1 MSTTNFTWIPFYRE
15 FAQSLLQFR
24 HNRKPLLKLIYD
36 NMEELPTKYLHDNGG
51 ANDWFKDIDPFTV
64 LGIFNRQIKS
74 GQRLDVI
81 KFFKAKL
88 QLSTAVPTDFS
99 GVPVLF
105 NTKSH
110 FFGDKLTRGK
120 QDIENLWA
128 LFEAVVNNADC
139 EKAYNRVI
147 DQYLIK
153 VNITMALYWICPDKY
168 LAFDKLNRQYMKDQ
182 YNIVLPDRAPEYQD
196 YMSLLDSI
204 KKKMLA
210 HEIQETAFYEISA
223 NAIRNKVS
231 DDEDSLSDDYENSDG
246 PCYDE
251 TVQIWKRRKNMVLC
265 GAPGTGKTYDI
276 SELVVR
282 LCCPEIDMRQYN
294 HKKVVERYKQLKNE
308 KRVFFTSF
316 HQSMD
321 YEDWIEGLRPEVTD
335 DKQITYEVKNGLFK
349 ELCEEAERP
358 IVVNQELGIS
368 NDAVVW
374 KVSLFGTGDNPIR
387 TDCMKNNYIRIGWDD
402 YGPTISEETDWR
414 IYNGEGRQILDA
426 FINKMKEGDI
436 VMSCYSSKTIDA
448 IGVVIGDY
456 EFMDSL
462 PNYKRVRRVKWL
474 LTGLNEDIIA
484 LNDGKMLTLS
494 TVYRLNAISLDK
506 VKFILDKYK
515 QPTSM
520 AENTKPYVMVIDEL
534 NRGNVSKIFGEL
546 ITLLEADKRKGS
558 ENEEQVILPYSRT
571 PFGVPSNVYIIA
583 TMNTADRSLGMLDY
597 AIRRRFLFVTNKP
610 FEISVDGFDAN
621 LFRKV
626 SQLFVANY
634 DEYKEQGYDQTM
646 KLIPAET
653 LSEEYK
659 PEDVWV
665 GHSYFLMHDENGED
679 CTSDR
684 ILYEIV
690 PLLEEYIR
698 DGVLTQDAQ
707 TTVDELLKFAM
718 EPEV

>member
-1 MSTTNFTWIPFYRE
+1 
-15 FAQSLLQFR
+15 
-24 HNRKPLLKLIYD
+24 
-36 NMEELPTKYLHDNGG
+36 
-51 ANDWFKDIDPFTV
+51 
-64 LGIFNRQIKS
+64 
-74 GQRLDVI
+74 
-81 KFFKAKL
+81 
-88 QLSTAVPTDFS
+88 
-99 GVPVLF
+99 
-105 NTKSH
+105 
-110 FFGDKLTRGK
+110 
-120 QDIENLWA
+120 
-128 LFEAVVNNADC
+128 
-139 EKAYNRVI
+139 
-147 DQYLIK
+147 
-153 VNITMALYWICPDKY
+153 
-168 LAFDKLNRQYMKDQ
+168 
-182 YNIVLPDRAPEYQD
+182 
-196 YMSLLDSI
+196 
-204 KKKMLA
+204 
-210 HEIQETAFYEISA
+210 
-223 NAIRNKVS
+223 
-231 DDEDSLSDDYENSDG
+231 
-246 PCYDE
+246 
-251 TVQIWKRRKNMVLC
+251 
-265 GAPGTGKTYDI
+265 
-276 SELVVR
+276 
-282 LCCPEIDMRQYN
+282 
-294 HKKVVERYKQLKNE
+294 
-308 KRVFFTSF
+308 
-316 HQSMD
+316 
-321 YEDWIEGLRPEVTD
+321 
-335 DKQITYEVKNGLFK
+335 
-349 ELCEEAERP
+349 
-358 IVVNQELGIS
+358 
-368 NDAVVW
+368 
-374 KVSLFGTGDNPIR
+374 
-387 TDCMKNNYIRIGWDD
+387 
-402 YGPTISEETDWR
+402 
-414 IYNGEGRQILDA
+414 
-426 FINKMKEGDI
+426 
-436 VMSCYSSKTIDA
+436 
-448 IGVVIGDY
+448 
-456 EFMDSL
+456 MDSL

-718 EPEV
+718 EPKV